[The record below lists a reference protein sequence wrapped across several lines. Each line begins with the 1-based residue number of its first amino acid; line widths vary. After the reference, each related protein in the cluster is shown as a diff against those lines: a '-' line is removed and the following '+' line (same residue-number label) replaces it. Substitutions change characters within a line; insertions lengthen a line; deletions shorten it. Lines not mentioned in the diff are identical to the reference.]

1 MALPAQEGVM
11 EPSITLEELKGRLLD
26 LKERFVQKMPE
37 RILEIAT
44 TLAACIAG
52 EGEAMA
58 RLERQ
63 FHTLAGTAGTYEL
76 GAVAATAF
84 EGEAVCAG
92 LESSP
97 FDSDSLEY
105 LTFLVDQLS
114 GALAADAPAQWTSH
128 TILTAADSQEASS
141 KRVGDFVA

>member
-1 MALPAQEGVM
+1 M
-11 EPSITLEELKGRLLD
+11 EPSISLEELKGRLLD
-26 LKERFVQKMPE
+26 LKQRFVQKMPD

-52 EGEAMA
+52 EGEAVA

-92 LESSP
+92 LKTSSL
-97 FDSDSLEY
+97 DSDTLEY
-105 LTFLVDQLS
+105 LTFLVDQLR
-114 GALAADAPAQWTSH
+114 GALAADAPAQWAARTV
-128 TILTAADSQEASS
+128 LTAADSEDAASERNGVS
-141 KRVGDFVA
+141 VA